1 MLNELKNDEKFEEI
15 AKKFGIYFIL
25 LFGSKA
31 EGVDTSESD
40 TDIAVYADHVLSEE
54 EKISLAFELSLILE
68 TENIDLVDI
77 KIAPPMLKRKI
88 FENYKILYLKES
100 SILYQVELSTLKE
113 YEEVKVLYK
122 IRDER
127 IKEFLIDR

>member
-1 MLNELKNDEKFEEI
+1 DKEKLRKLSENY
-15 AKKFGIYFIL
+15 GIQFIL

-31 EGVDTSESD
+31 EGTDTPESD

-54 EKISLAFELSLILE
+54 EKINLAFELSPILK

-77 KIAPPMLKRKI
+77 KISPPILKKKI
-88 FENYKILYLKES
+88 FDNYKALFVNNSFL
-100 SILYQVELSTLKE
+100 LYQVELSVLRE
-113 YEEVKVLYK
+113 YEESKILYK

-127 IKEFLIDR
+127 LKDFAGD

>member
-15 AKKFGIYFIL
+15 AKKFGICFIL

-100 SILYQVELSTLKE
+100 SILYQIELSTLKE
-113 YEEVKVLYK
+113 YEEVKILYE

>member
-1 MLNELKNDEKFEEI
+1 MLNELKMMKNL
-15 AKKFGIYFIL
+15 KKLLKSLVYVLFFFLVQRQKELIRLKVIQIL
-25 LFGSKA
+25 QFMLIMFFLKKK
-31 EGVDTSESD
+31 
-40 TDIAVYADHVLSEE
+40 
-54 EKISLAFELSLILE
+54 KISLAFELSLILE

-100 SILYQVELSTLKE
+100 SILYQIELSTLKE
-113 YEEVKVLYK
+113 YEEVKILYE